1 MPERLVGRDGAAP
14 PLLQLLD
21 VGEPPLRLAR
31 PHRIAVDAY
40 LEHAALARP
49 QRHLADLLFEG
60 GQQLLRHPGGAQ
72 QPAALRAVLDLDA
85 RSVRHYRRSASTP
98 SAPCRNGEY
107 SANAR
112 ISAATARRSRSRKS
126 STAAAKAGS
135 RIQWA
140 LQVGAGR

>member
-1 MPERLVGRDGAAP
+1 MPERLVGRDAVAH

-40 LEHAALARP
+40 LEDAAGARP

-72 QPAALRAVLDLDA
+72 QPSALSAVFDLHAGQVGHNDALATAPVIAQPLSPISRRVRRTAMHAYFDDVAAGAGA
-85 RSVRHYRRSASTP
+85 A
-98 SAPCRNGEY
+98 EY
-107 SANAR
+107 SAGGRAV
-112 ISAATARRSRSRKS
+112 TP
-126 STAAAKAGS
+126 GS
-135 RIQWA
+135 H
-140 LQVGAGR
+140 